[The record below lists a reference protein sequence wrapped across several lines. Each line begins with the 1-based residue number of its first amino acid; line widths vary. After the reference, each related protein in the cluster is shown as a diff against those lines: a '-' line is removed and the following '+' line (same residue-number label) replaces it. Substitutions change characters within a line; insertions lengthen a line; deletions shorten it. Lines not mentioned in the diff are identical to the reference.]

1 MYIYIHIKV
10 REWFRKRREYMSQ
23 RIFQACSE
31 TFRNLQIQ
39 TEEELE
45 LNILEIRSNSMII
58 KDLLKNADLEITN
71 DAVARDYCLEKV
83 RLYIIKTKLII

>member
-1 MYIYIHIKV
+1 MYIKV

-23 RIFQACSE
+23 RIFQACSD

-45 LNILEIRSNSMII
+45 MNILEIQSNSRII
-58 KDLLKNADLEITN
+58 VDLLKNADLEITN

-83 RLYIIKTKLII
+83 KII